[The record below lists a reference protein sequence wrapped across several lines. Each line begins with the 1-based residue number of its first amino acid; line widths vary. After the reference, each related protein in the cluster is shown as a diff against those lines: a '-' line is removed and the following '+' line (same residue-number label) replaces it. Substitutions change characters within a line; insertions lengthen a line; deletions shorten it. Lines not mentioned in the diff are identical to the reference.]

1 MKRLILIIA
10 LIVPCLLSQAIT
22 VDALFKKYKH
32 YPEAQYRKVNST
44 ELKAQIDSVSSEEEK
59 EVLRTAKEMLMLM
72 VPLEKEDLKQLIAE
86 LNTLKGY
93 NLAMSFSDND
103 NNDTSPSFSDDLI
116 GKEIETIEEGTGRI
130 VKGTIIGL
138 AQPDNEQSF
147 SVEIY
152 SKETSKDVVSKPVF
166 LIRMF
171 GLTGLIYI
179 DGEIKPNDT
188 KKIIEIKTNTSLSI
202 AN

>member
-32 YPEAQYRKVNST
+32 YPEAQHRKVNST

>member
-32 YPEAQYRKVNST
+32 YPEAQYRKFNSK

-103 NNDTSPSFSDDLI
+103 NNDTAPSFSDDLI

-130 VKGTIIGL
+130 VKGTIIGP

-179 DGEIKPNDT
+179 DGEIKPNDA
-188 KKIIEIKTNTSLSI
+188 KKMIEINTSTSSFTM
-202 AN
+202 